1 MFWKSKKEESFHP
14 QYPKLPDTL
23 RIGAILAV
31 EPGEALRYEG
41 LGLTLPLPSGEIV
54 VEAVSGM
61 ELFGLVISR
70 AYVKAGERQAVFQ
83 FQQQKDGQILD
94 VNCLQVLQEIYPATP
109 DDWGVWLGEGGL
121 IGGADITSPDGARY
135 TRDWGDGAYSEPVEA
150 QERIFVDPTKEPILV
165 EHKMMLYSR
174 ELGDTREF
182 LLVSADDEPG
192 QALVRILCGVVM
204 TPQALKIY

>member
-1 MFWKSKKEESFHP
+1 MFWKSKKEDSYHP
-14 QYPKLPDTL
+14 LYPKLPDTL

-61 ELFGLVISR
+61 ELFGLTISR
-70 AYVKAGERQAVFQ
+70 AYVKYGERQAVYQ
-83 FQQQKDGQILD
+83 FQQQKDGALLD
-94 VNCLQVLQEIYPATP
+94 VNCLQVLQEVFPGTP
-109 DDWGVWLGEGGL
+109 DDWDTWLGEGGL
-121 IGGADITSPDGARY
+121 IGGQDITSPDGVRY
-135 TRDWGDGAYSEPVEA
+135 TRDWGDGTYAEPVEA
-150 QERIFVDPTKEPILV
+150 QERIFVDPTKEPIVV

-174 ELGDTREF
+174 ELGDSREY

-192 QALVRILCGVVM
+192 QALVRILTGVVM